1 MTKITIEDDT
11 HTVELNFVPLKDKET
26 GEETGRHAM
35 SVDFNPPREEIEK
48 ASPMFKSVFM
58 TIMQTFGY
66 GREEK

>member
-11 HTVELNFVPLKDKET
+11 HTVELNFVPLKDPDTK
-26 GEETGRHAM
+26 EETGKYAM
-35 SVDFNPPREEIEK
+35 SVDFNPPREQIKK

-58 TIMQTFGY
+58 SVMQTFGY